1 LKRKHTLTQRINRLF
16 LLSIPFFL
24 FSCAKQLTETEEV
37 KLPKK
42 KPQELIQVLDSLSQP
57 KPGFFYTKIS
67 TTYTDTN
74 QNISFKT
81 SVRMVTDSAINTLIT
96 YAKIPI
102 VNAIIST
109 DSVTIVNKRDKCYI
123 RQSLG
128 YIKDNFGIDFN
139 YRNIEELILGMP
151 LDYDTSQKYF
161 VIHDPHNYIV
171 SSHKKRELKRIDK
184 QDKVPQR
191 EDIAIQYFIGDD
203 AKSLKGMLIES
214 PEDST
219 SIRVDYLKRDT
230 VAGYSIPLEVY
241 IRIISPRNDIRIELS
256 YDKVEIDQPQP
267 LIMVIPEGYEE
278 CK

>member
-1 LKRKHTLTQRINRLF
+1 MTQRTNWLV

-24 FSCAKQLTETEEV
+24 FSCAKQLTETDDA

-42 KPQELIQVLDSLSQP
+42 KPQDLIQVLDSLSKP

-67 TTYTDTN
+67 TSYTDTN

-81 SVRMVTDSAINTLIT
+81 SVRMVKDSAINTLIT

-151 LDYDTSQKYF
+151 LDYDTAQKYF
-161 VIHDPHNYIV
+161 VIHDSYNYIV

-184 QDKVPQR
+184 QEKVPQR
-191 EDIAIQYFIGDD
+191 EDIAIQYYLTDD
-203 AKSLKGMLIES
+203 AQSLKGMFIES

-219 SIRVDYLKRDT
+219 TIRVDYLKRDT
-230 VAGYSIPLEVY
+230 VSGYSVPVEVY
-241 IRIISPRNDIRIELS
+241 IRIVSPRNDIRIELS
-256 YDKVEIDQPQP
+256 YDKVEINQPQP

>member
-1 LKRKHTLTQRINRLF
+1 LTQRTNWIV
-16 LLSIPFFL
+16 LLSVPFFQ
-24 FSCAKQLTETEEV
+24 FSCAKQLTETDDA

-42 KPQELIQVLDSLSQP
+42 KPQELIQVLDSLSKP

-81 SVRMVTDSAINTLIT
+81 SVRMVKDSAINTLIT
-96 YAKIPI
+96 YARIPI

-123 RQSLG
+123 RQSLS

-161 VIHDPHNYIV
+161 VIHDPRNYII

-191 EDIAIQYFIGDD
+191 EDIAIQYYLTDD
-203 AKSLKGMLIES
+203 AQSLKGMLIES

-230 VAGYSIPLEVY
+230 VSGYSVPVEVY
-241 IRIISPRNDIRIELS
+241 IRILSPRNDIRIELV

-278 CK
+278 CN

>member
-1 LKRKHTLTQRINRLF
+1 LKRKHILTQRTNWIV

-24 FSCAKQLTETEEV
+24 FSCAKQLTETEVV

-42 KPQELIQVLDSLSQP
+42 KPQELIQVLDSLSKP

-67 TTYTDTN
+67 TSYTDTN

-81 SVRMVTDSAINTLIT
+81 SVRMVKDSAINTLIT

-123 RQSLG
+123 RQSLS

-151 LDYDTSQKYF
+151 LDYDTAQKYF

-171 SSHKKRELKRIDK
+171 SSHKKRELKRIDR

-191 EDIAIQYFIGDD
+191 EDIAIQYYLTDD
-203 AKSLKGMLIES
+203 AKSLKGMFIES

-219 SIRVDYLKRDT
+219 TIRVDYLKRDT
-230 VAGYSIPLEVY
+230 VSGYSVPIEVY
-241 IRIISPRNDIRIELS
+241 IRIVSPRNDIRIELS
-256 YDKVEIDQPQP
+256 YDKVEIDRPQP

>member
-1 LKRKHTLTQRINRLF
+1 LKRKPILTQRINWIV
-16 LLSIPFFL
+16 LLSVPFFL
-24 FSCAKQLTETEEV
+24 FSCAKQLTETDDA

-42 KPQELIQVLDSLSQP
+42 KPQELIQVLDSLSKP

-81 SVRMVTDSAINTLIT
+81 SVRMVKDSAINTLIT
-96 YAKIPI
+96 YARIPI

-123 RQSLG
+123 RQSLS

-151 LDYDTSQKYF
+151 LDYDTAQKYF
-161 VIHDPHNYIV
+161 VIHDPRNYII

-191 EDIAIQYFIGDD
+191 EDVAIQYYLSDD
-203 AKSLKGMLIES
+203 AKSLKGMFIES

-230 VAGYSIPLEVY
+230 VSGYSVPVEVY
-241 IRIISPRNDIRIELS
+241 IRILSPRNDIRIELV

-278 CK
+278 CN

>member
-1 LKRKHTLTQRINRLF
+1 LKRKPILTQRINWTV
-16 LLSIPFFL
+16 LLSLPFFM
-24 FSCAKQLTETEEV
+24 FSCAKQLTEMDDA

-42 KPQELIQVLDSLSQP
+42 KPQELIQVIDSLSKP

-81 SVRMVTDSAINTLIT
+81 SVRMVKDSAINTLIT
-96 YAKIPI
+96 YARIPI

-123 RQSLG
+123 RQSLS

-151 LDYDTSQKYF
+151 LDYDTAQKYF
-161 VIHDPHNYIV
+161 VIHDPHHYIV

-184 QDKVPQR
+184 QEKVQQR
-191 EDIAIQYFIGDD
+191 EDIAIQYYLSDD

-219 SIRVDYLKRDT
+219 SIRVDYIKRDT
-230 VAGYSIPLEVY
+230 VGGYSVPLEVY
-241 IRIISPRNDIRIELS
+241 IRILSPRNDIRIELA

-278 CK
+278 CN

>member
-1 LKRKHTLTQRINRLF
+1 LKRKHILTQRTNWLV

-24 FSCAKQLTETEEV
+24 FSCAKQLTETDDA

-42 KPQELIQVLDSLSQP
+42 KPQDLIQVLDSLSKP

-67 TTYTDTN
+67 TSYTDTN

-81 SVRMVTDSAINTLIT
+81 SVRMVKDSAINTLIT

-151 LDYDTSQKYF
+151 LDYDTAQKYF
-161 VIHDPHNYIV
+161 VIHDSYNYIV

-184 QDKVPQR
+184 QEKVPQR
-191 EDIAIQYFIGDD
+191 EDIAIQYYLTDD
-203 AKSLKGMLIES
+203 AQSLKGMFIES

-219 SIRVDYLKRDT
+219 TIRVDYLKRDT
-230 VAGYSIPLEVY
+230 VSGYSVPVEVY
-241 IRIISPRNDIRIELS
+241 IRIVSPRNDIRIELS
-256 YDKVEIDQPQP
+256 YDKVEINQPQP